1 MVLQEQLAMDA
12 ASLAAQTI
20 LECSGEVYRAEET
33 AIRMCVAFGLSRTEI
48 ICFPTGFTLH
58 ALTDEGHS
66 LTRIKRVKDRS
77 IQLQLLDDVNSISR
91 ASCEGRLTASDALL
105 KLRALREAPAP
116 RTDLKVLSFAIA
128 AGFFSVMFG
137 GGLREFLLAALAGAL
152 VQCVS
157 TLFLH
162 LHAPSTLSSIACG
175 FTASAATLA
184 LIALFGGSQEAI
196 ITGAIMPLLPGL
208 AATNAVRD
216 TMRGDLVSGLART
229 TEALLSAVL
238 IAAGVAIALML

>member
-1 MVLQEQLAMDA
+1 MDA

-33 AIRMCVAFGLSRTEI
+33 AIRMCEAFGLSRSEI

-58 ALTDEGHS
+58 ALSGDES
-66 LTRIKRVKDRS
+66 YTRIKRVKERS

-91 ASCEGRLTASDALL
+91 ASCDGRLDAGQAL
-105 KLRALREAPAP
+105 KALKSLREAPAP
-116 RTDLKVLSFAIA
+116 KNRTKALAFAVA

-137 GGLREFLLAALAGAL
+137 GGMREFILAALAGAL

-157 TLFLH
+157 PILLK
-162 LHAPSTLSSIACG
+162 LHAPATLISIAGG
-175 FTASAATLA
+175 FTASVATLV
-184 LIALFGGSQEAI
+184 LISMFGGSQEAI

-208 AATNAVRD
+208 AATNAMRD

-229 TEALLSAVL
+229 TDALMSAVL
-238 IAAGVAIALML
+238 VAAGAAIALMM

>member
-1 MVLQEQLAMDA
+1 MQAQLAMDA

-20 LECSGEVYRAEET
+20 LECSGEIYRAEET
-33 AIRMCVAFGLSRTEI
+33 AIRMCEAFGLLRTEI
-48 ICFPTGFTLH
+48 ICFPTGFTLN
-58 ALTDEGHS
+58 ALTDDGQS
-66 LTRIKRVKDRS
+66 LTRIKRVKERS
-77 IQLQLLDDVNSISR
+77 IQLQTLDDVNSISR
-91 ASCEGRLTASDALL
+91 ASVEGRMDAAQAFSS
-105 KLRALREAPAP
+105 LRALREAPVP
-116 RTDLKVLSFAIA
+116 PMRMKVLAFAVS

-137 GGLREFLLAALAGAL
+137 GGLREFILAAVAGAL

-157 TLFLH
+157 PLLSRLRAPATLI
-162 LHAPSTLSSIACG
+162 SIAGG

-184 LIALFGGSQEAI
+184 LITLFGGNQEPV

-208 AATNAVRD
+208 AATNALRD
-216 TMRGDLVSGLART
+216 TMRGDLVSGMART

>member
-1 MVLQEQLAMDA
+1 MQAQLAIDA

-20 LECSGEVYRAEET
+20 LECSGEIYRAEET
-33 AIRMCVAFGLSRTEI
+33 AIRMCEAFGLLRTEI

-58 ALTDEGHS
+58 ALTNDGQS
-66 LTRIKRVKDRS
+66 LTRIKRVKERS
-77 IQLQLLDDVNSISR
+77 IQLQTLDDVNSISR
-91 ASCEGRLTASDALL
+91 ASVEGRMDAAQAFSS
-105 KLRALREAPAP
+105 LRALRETPVP
-116 RTDLKVLSFAIA
+116 RTRMKVLAFAVS

-137 GGLREFLLAALAGAL
+137 GGLLEFFLAAVAGAL

-157 TLFLH
+157 PLLSRLRAPATLI
-162 LHAPSTLSSIACG
+162 SIAGG

-184 LIALFGGSQEAI
+184 LITLFGGNQEPV

-216 TMRGDLVSGLART
+216 TMRGDLVSGMART